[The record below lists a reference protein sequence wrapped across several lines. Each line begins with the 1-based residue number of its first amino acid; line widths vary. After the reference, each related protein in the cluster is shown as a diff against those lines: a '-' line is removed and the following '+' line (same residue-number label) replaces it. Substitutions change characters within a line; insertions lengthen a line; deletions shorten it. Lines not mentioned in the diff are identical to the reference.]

1 MGSGSAGVPVAE
13 SAAGQA
19 AAAAGFARPRRS
31 VTQEEVETQEE
42 RGAIKVSSESDTDSD
57 ADSELLGLKRL
68 AAHLACRGVEMDP
81 HAVRRNIDEQ
91 IASRRRPRPRRS
103 ETQEE
108 AETQEERGRVRE
120 RTPLTQRRLRSTRG
134 RLRRY
139 TCAPR
144 QWRRRDGL
152 SVSPVAVSVAS
163 S

>member
-1 MGSGSAGVPVAE
+1 MCTFRSPPNMDPIMCLQGNPEDGYDACAG
-13 SAAGQA
+13 
-19 AAAAGFARPRRS
+19 
-31 VTQEEVETQEE
+31 T
-42 RGAIKVSSESDTDSD
+42 IKVSRESDTDSVSDSEGDTD
-57 ADSELLGLKRL
+57 ADFELLERLNAGLRQL
-68 AAHLACRGVEMDP
+68 AAYLALRGVEVDP
-81 HAVRRNIDEQ
+81 HDMRRSIDKQ
-91 IASRRRPRPRRS
+91 VASRRRLRPRRS

>member
-1 MGSGSAGVPVAE
+1 MI
-13 SAAGQA
+13 AAGLTA
-19 AAAAGFARPRRS
+19 TA
-31 VTQEEVETQEE
+31 
-42 RGAIKVSSESDTDSD
+42 SSESDSD
-57 ADSELLGLKRL
+57 ADSELLERLNAGLRQL
-68 AAHLACRGVEMDP
+68 AAHLALRGVEVDP
-81 HAVRRNIDEQ
+81 RDMRRSIDKQ
-91 IASRRRPRPRRS
+91 VASRRRLRPRRS